1 MKLKRSSARASAPGK
16 VVLFGEH
23 FVVYDNPAILAAIDR
38 RVNVTVYVNTAGTI
52 KITSDLGLIGS
63 FEDSRFHLHKGT
75 KEAKTIL
82 APLCECARLVLSERG
97 CNLGLDI
104 ELVSNL
110 PESVGLGSSAA
121 CCVAITAAVDS
132 LFHEPDRYW
141 VCAKAAESERLI
153 HKDSSGADCNI
164 STFGGMMYF
173 VKSEGFKNIYSKNE
187 LSLGLINTGK
197 THSTA
202 NLVSSV
208 KKFKD
213 TNRLS
218 FKVLASLSNII
229 CQKAFAAIKE
239 GNEQMLGNL
248 MSQNQVLLQEIG
260 VSDKIID
267 ELVDLCLSNGAWGAK
282 LTGAGGGGSIIVLV
296 PSNEDRLKIFF
307 EGISRTGWG
316 AESIPVKVDYD
327 GVLVS

>member
-1 MKLKRSSARASAPGK
+1 
-16 VVLFGEH
+16 
-23 FVVYDNPAILAAIDR
+23 
-38 RVNVTVYVNTAGTI
+38 
-52 KITSDLGLIGS
+52 
-63 FEDSRFHLHKGT
+63 
-75 KEAKTIL
+75 
-82 APLCECARLVLSERG
+82 LCECARLVLSERG

-173 VKSEGFKNIYSKNE
+173 VKSEGFKNIYSKKE

-197 THSTA
+197 KHSTA

-213 TNRLS
+213 MNRFS

-239 GNEQMLGNL
+239 GDEQMLGNL

-296 PSNEDRLKIFF
+296 PSNDDRFKIFF
-307 EGISRTGWG
+307 EGISKNGWG
-316 AESIPVKVDYD
+316 SESIPVKVDYN

>member
-1 MKLKRSSARASAPGK
+1 
-16 VVLFGEH
+16 
-23 FVVYDNPAILAAIDR
+23 
-38 RVNVTVYVNTAGTI
+38 
-52 KITSDLGLIGS
+52 
-63 FEDSRFHLHKGT
+63 
-75 KEAKTIL
+75 
-82 APLCECARLVLSERG
+82 
-97 CNLGLDI
+97 
-104 ELVSNL
+104 
-110 PESVGLGSSAA
+110 
-121 CCVAITAAVDS
+121 
-132 LFHEPDRYW
+132 
-141 VCAKAAESERLI
+141 
-153 HKDSSGADCNI
+153 
-164 STFGGMMYF
+164 MYF